1 MSGFRIF
8 FGGGGRPWVIL
19 FSTAGMGVS
28 EAYFREI
35 HYRVNSIILKFF
47 QGRGWSGEGGGLD
60 PAPRMLD
67 K

>member
-8 FGGGGRPWVIL
+8 FGGGAAMGNFVFHGGDGCVRGL
-19 FSTAGMGVS
+19 FSGNS
-28 EAYFREI
+28 LSCEFNKFEI
-35 HYRVNSIILKFF
+35 F
-47 QGRGWSGEGGGLD
+47 QGRGWSGKGGGPD